1 MRVIKRGEG
10 GTRMYSHFSTQTF
23 LRASSSNK
31 QSPADSKPD
40 LVIVPDVRLPF
51 DVAVEVKATPA
62 LAAGT
67 ISSRCFLIQ
76 AENVL
81 VNSSVYVSSADVGV
95 VALLEGVELMV
106 VVVGMMLL
114 FGLTA
119 GVMLVT
125 VGTDRELG
133 VLVGPAGRFLNDCYD
148 DRRPTTKDRTRRDET
163 ISPIRVESIRV
174 RA

>member
-1 MRVIKRGEG
+1 
-10 GTRMYSHFSTQTF
+10 MYSHFSTQTF
-23 LRASSSNK
+23 LRASSSNR

-81 VNSSVYVSSADVGV
+81 VKSSVYVSSADVGV

-106 VVVGMMLL
+106 VVGMTLL